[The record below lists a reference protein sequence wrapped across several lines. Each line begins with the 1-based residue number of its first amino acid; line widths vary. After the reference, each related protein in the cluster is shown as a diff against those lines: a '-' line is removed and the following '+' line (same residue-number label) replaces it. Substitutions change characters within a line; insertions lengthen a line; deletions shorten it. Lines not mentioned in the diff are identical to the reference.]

1 MTDIKKI
8 LIANRS
14 EIACRVIKTAK
25 KMGIKTVAVYS
36 DADSNALHVLHADE
50 AIYIGESSAT
60 QSYLNIKNILKAIG
74 ISGADAVHPGYGFLS
89 ENAEFAQL
97 LKKNGITF
105 IGPSVNSI
113 KKMGDKIEAK
123 KIAQSAGVN
132 VIPGYLGEINSEKHA
147 LKIAHSIGYPIM
159 LKAAA
164 GGGGIGIR
172 VVSSDGEMQQA
183 YNSTKNEAQNNF
195 SDARTFIE
203 KLIVQPRHIEIQVL
217 ADQHGNIICLGE
229 RDCSI
234 QRHHQKVIEEAP
246 SLFISDTTRKK
257 MYSQSIAL
265 AQKVSYF
272 SAGTVEF
279 IVDQKGRFYFL
290 EMNTRLQVEHPVT
303 ELVTGIDIVEQMI
316 NIAAGKKLPFKQKD
330 IKISGWAI
338 ESRIYAED
346 ATCGFLPSTGRIIGY
361 QQPKLSENI
370 RIDSGIYEGGEVS
383 MFYDPMIAKLC
394 SFASSRTKAIEYM
407 KAALGEYIIRG
418 VSHNIGF
425 LQDILNNK
433 KFEKGDISTNFIAE
447 EYKEGFSGAKLEGET
462 KSVILCA
469 AIFVSMRYISRMT
482 EVTGQLRGTPRSVGT
497 RWVVKLD
504 EGNYPVIVR
513 CHNSGYKITFENQ
526 RFFVMSNWVY
536 GRRLF
541 ECIINDKKYN
551 LQIEKKRDALNITFM
566 GSTIKA
572 YLFSPRTAELNKFMK
587 PSKSEE
593 NKSDLIA
600 PISGLIS
607 DIKVIEGQEVKHSQ
621 PLVVLEAM
629 KMENI
634 LISNINGIVK
644 KINCVLKSTVNTG
657 DIIVEIDPLDK

>member
-1 MTDIKKI
+1 MTNIKKL

-14 EIACRVIKTAK
+14 EIACRIIKTAK

-36 DADSNALHVLHADE
+36 DADSNALHISQADE

-60 QSYLNIKNILKAIG
+60 QSYLNIKSIFNAIR

-97 LKKNGITF
+97 LKRSGVVF
-105 IGPSVNSI
+105 VGPSANAI

-132 VIPGYLGEINSEKHA
+132 VIPGYLGEIKSEKHA
-147 LKIAHSIGYPIM
+147 LKIAKTIGYPIM

-164 GGGGIGIR
+164 GGGGIGMR

-183 YNSTKNEAQNNF
+183 YKSTKNEAKNNF

-203 KLIVQPRHIEIQVL
+203 KLIVKPRHIEIQVL
-217 ADQHGNIICLGE
+217 ADQHGNIVCLGE

-246 SLFISDTTRKK
+246 SQFINDKIRKK
-257 MYSQSIAL
+257 MYAQSASL
-265 AQKVSYF
+265 AKKVDYF
-272 SAGTVEF
+272 SAGTIEF
-279 IVDQKGRFYFL
+279 IVDQKGNFYFL

-330 IKISGWAI
+330 IKIEGWAM
-338 ESRIYAED
+338 EARVYAED

-361 QQPKLSENI
+361 KEPKESKNV

-383 MFYDPMIAKLC
+383 MFYDAMIAKLC
-394 SFASSRTKAIEYM
+394 SFAPNRTRAIEYM
-407 KAALGEYIIRG
+407 KVALGEYIIRG
-418 VSHNIGF
+418 VSHNISF

-447 EYKEGFSGAKLEGET
+447 EYKEGFSGAKLSGET
-462 KSVILCA
+462 QSVVLCVA
-469 AIFVSMRYISRMT
+469 VFVSMRHISRMA
-482 EVTGQLRGTPRSVGT
+482 EVTGQLRGTSRSVGT
-497 RWVVKLD
+497 RWVVKLG
-504 EGNYPVIVR
+504 EVNYPVTVR
-513 CHNSGYKITFENQ
+513 SHENGYKITFENQ
-526 RFFVMSNWVY
+526 KFYIISNWVY

-541 ECIINDKKYN
+541 ECVINDKKYSS
-551 LQIEKKRDALNITFM
+551 QIEKKRDALNITFM

-587 PSKSEE
+587 FSKSDE

-600 PISGLIS
+600 PITGLIS
-607 DIKVIEGQEVKHSQ
+607 DIKVAEGDEVKRSQ
-621 PLVVLEAM
+621 PLAVLEAM

-634 LISNINGIVK
+634 LISNVDGIVK
-644 KINCVLKSTVNTG
+644 KINCKLKSTVNTG
-657 DIIVEIDPLDK
+657 DVIIEIDPLGK